1 MTRIQPRDGKAK
13 NLLRQVFC
21 WLNICMRLSESNTC
35 LGSAT
40 FYPGSICN
48 LACVTC
54 GPEAS
59 TRWQQE
65 LGIPIAP
72 GNPREI
78 DQATIQKAKTMTG
91 IVIGGGEPVLNYSS
105 ETMLEH
111 LNSDQQI
118 NIHFN
123 GTILPKQ
130 SFLDKSERF
139 AHIHY
144 CFSIDGIGE
153 RFEYLRWPAKWNK
166 VVDNILWLANAVPD
180 NVTFNVNITISQLN
194 KEYYT
199 EVVDWVI
206 QTVPQNKQGRKTVIT
221 YNQAGEN
228 LLLVKYLDDLDKKRK
243 LDWRAVF
250 PNSVKYILN

>member
-1 MTRIQPRDGKAK
+1 
-13 NLLRQVFC
+13 
-21 WLNICMRLSESNTC
+21 MRLSESNTC

-40 FYPGSICN
+40 FHPGSICN

-59 TRWQQE
+59 TRWQHE
-65 LGIPIAP
+65 LGMPIVP

-78 DQATIQKAKTMTG
+78 DQEIIIKAKTMTG
-91 IVIGGGEPVLNYSS
+91 IVIGGGEPMLNHSS
-105 ETMLEH
+105 ESMLEH

-139 AHIHY
+139 THIRY

-153 RFEYLRWPAKWNK
+153 RFEYLRWPAKWNT
-166 VVDNILWLANAVPD
+166 VVDNILWLVDTAPP
-180 NVTFNVNITISQLN
+180 NVDFSVNITASFSS
-194 KEYYT
+194 
-199 EVVDWVI
+199 W
-206 QTVPQNKQGRKTVIT
+206 
-221 YNQAGEN
+221 NQ
-228 LLLVKYLDDLDKKRK
+228 
-243 LDWRAVF
+243 
-250 PNSVKYILN
+250 

>member
-1 MTRIQPRDGKAK
+1 
-13 NLLRQVFC
+13 
-21 WLNICMRLSESNTC
+21 MRLSESNTC

-65 LGIPIAP
+65 LGIPIVS
-72 GNPREI
+72 GNPRDI

-91 IVIGGGEPVLNYSS
+91 IVIGGGEPMLNHSS
-105 ETMLEH
+105 ESMLEH

-139 AHIHY
+139 THIRY

-153 RFEYLRWPAKWNK
+153 RFEYLRWPAKWNT
-166 VVDNILWLANAVPD
+166 VVDNILWLVDTAPP
-180 NVTFNVNITISQLN
+180 NVDFSVNITVSQLN

-199 EVVDWVI
+199 EVVDWAN
-206 QTVPQNKQGRKTVIT
+206 QTLPQNKQGRKTVIT

-243 LDWRAVF
+243 LNWRAVF
-250 PNSVKYILN
+250 PNSVKYIL

>member
-1 MTRIQPRDGKAK
+1 
-13 NLLRQVFC
+13 
-21 WLNICMRLSESNTC
+21 MRLSESNTC

-65 LGIPIAP
+65 LGIPIVP
-72 GNPREI
+72 GNPRDI

-91 IVIGGGEPVLNYSS
+91 IVIGGGEPMLNHSS
-105 ETMLEH
+105 ESMLEH

-130 SFLDKSERF
+130 NFLDKSERF
-139 AHIHY
+139 THIRY

-153 RFEYLRWPAKWNK
+153 RFEYLRWPAKWNT
-166 VVDNILWLANAVPD
+166 VVDNILWLVDTAPP
-180 NVTFNVNITISQLN
+180 NVDFSVNITVSQLN

-221 YNQAGEN
+221 YNQAGDD
-228 LLLVKYLDDLDKKRK
+228 LLTLIYLDGLDKKRK
-243 LDWRAVF
+243 LNWKAVF
-250 PNSVKYILN
+250 PNSVKYIL

>member
-1 MTRIQPRDGKAK
+1 
-13 NLLRQVFC
+13 
-21 WLNICMRLSESNTC
+21 MRLSESKTC
-35 LGSAT
+35 PGSAT
-40 FYPGSICN
+40 FNPGTICN

-65 LGIPIAP
+65 LGIPIVP
-72 GNPREI
+72 GNPQEI
-78 DQATIQKAKTMTG
+78 DQATIEKAKTMTG
-91 IVIGGGEPVLNYSS
+91 IVIGGGEPMLNHSS
-105 ETMLEH
+105 ESMLEH

-130 SFLDKSERF
+130 SFLDKSARF
-139 AHIHY
+139 QKIQY
-144 CFSIDGIGE
+144 CFSIDGVGE

-166 VVDNILWLANAVPD
+166 VVDNILWLVDAVPN
-180 NVTFNVNITISQLN
+180 NVTFSVNVTISQLN

-199 EVVDWVI
+199 EVVDWVN
-206 QTVPQNKQGRKTVIT
+206 QTLPQNKQGKQTVIT

-228 LLLVKYLDDLDKKRK
+228 LLGLKYLDDLDKKRK
-243 LDWRAVF
+243 LDWKALF
-250 PNSVKYILN
+250 PKSIKYII

>member
-1 MTRIQPRDGKAK
+1 
-13 NLLRQVFC
+13 
-21 WLNICMRLSESNTC
+21 MRLSESNTC

-40 FYPGSICN
+40 FHPGSICN

-59 TRWQQE
+59 TRWQHE
-65 LGIPIAP
+65 LGMPIVP

-78 DQATIQKAKTMTG
+78 DQEIIIKAKTMTG
-91 IVIGGGEPVLNYSS
+91 IVIGGGEPMLNHSS
-105 ETMLEH
+105 ESMLEH

-139 AHIHY
+139 THIRY

-153 RFEYLRWPAKWNK
+153 RFEYLRWPAKWNT
-166 VVDNILWLANAVPD
+166 VVDNILWLVDTAPP
-180 NVTFNVNITISQLN
+180 NVDFSVNITVSQLN

-221 YNQAGEN
+221 YNQAGDD
-228 LLLVKYLDDLDKKRK
+228 LLTLTYLDGLDKKRK
-243 LDWRAVF
+243 LNWRAVF
-250 PNSVKYILN
+250 PNSVKYIL